1 MWVGR
6 PFPRKDAGFVDEPD
20 QAIEQTSF
28 GIVLQGTELEVL
40 QPVEACCEGDAL
52 VEERRVPGQLR
63 GQFRWLAAAAGES
76 AKGAEGRG
84 ESLPNSVNLIQAE
97 YLGQDSAGTGRSEA
111 DRPVRSLRSTS
122 DEAGYLGCRDCLR
135 GDLSRGRHLESPT
148 RAPVELRPP
157 ARHTSASRSRTAS
170 GLRPAPPPPTPVRW
184 PGESSTFRS
193 RCHRGPHASPR
204 TSFVRTTTDANA
216 AIGRS

>member
-1 MWVGR
+1 MRGRR

-63 GQFRWLAAAAGES
+63 GQFCCRRRICER
-76 AKGAEGRG
+76 GRRTWRVTPEQRQSHPG
-84 ESLPNSVNLIQAE
+84 RVPGPS
-97 YLGQDSAGTGRSEA
+97 SAGTGRSEA

-122 DEAGYLGCRDCLR
+122 DEAGYLGCRDCRR
-135 GDLSRGRHLESPT
+135 GDLSRGRHPESPT
-148 RAPVELRPP
+148 RALVEYRPP
-157 ARHTSASRSRTAS
+157 ARHASASRSWTAS

-193 RCHRGPHASPR
+193 RCRRGPHASPR